1 MKRFLRVLTAILLLP
16 AVIFLPGPLIT
27 KLRKDGVSDEM
38 YRRRESYY
46 YGVINLWQVDS
57 FEGGT
62 GSRTNWL
69 RSVCGG
75 FERKHTGVYVNVE
88 SVSPAMAEKL
98 IAEGKV
104 PDMLSFSGGVEV
116 PSDVLRD
123 VVSPVSLLRP
133 DLATALTDKAVPWCM
148 GVYLMI
154 GQAPEQWGKDGRTVK
169 TKKSTKTVY
178 SVGVAEKPGFAP
190 LKALDTA
197 MDFSDPLAW
206 CFGSAPAVFEAY
218 NYAGKVN
225 SMLGTQR
232 DLYRMKAAES
242 REKLRDGTVTLL
254 PYSDLI
260 QYLSALKTGNEK
272 KARMEEALI
281 TYLLSADVQSRLGSV
296 GLLPVNPEAAPV
308 YENARM
314 QSLAEKAAGTV
325 LFCACPL
332 FPEEKTAAEQ
342 ERIRKILQKD
352 DGREKKII
360 E

>member
-1 MKRFLRVLTAILLLP
+1 MKRFLRVLTALLLLP
-16 AVIFLPGPLIT
+16 AVIFLPGPLIK
-27 KLRKDGVSDEM
+27 KLQKDGVSDEM

-46 YGVINLWQVDS
+46 YGVITLWQVDC

-69 RSVCGG
+69 RSVCTG
-75 FERKHTGVYVNVE
+75 FERRHTGVYVNVE
-88 SVSPAMAEKL
+88 SISPAMAEAM

-104 PDMLSFSGGVEV
+104 PDMLSFSGGMEV
-116 PSDVLRD
+116 PPDLLAD
-123 VVSPVSLLRP
+123 ITPPVSLLRP
-133 DLATALTDKAVPWCM
+133 DLAPALTEKAVPWCM
-148 GVYLMI
+148 GVYVMI
-154 GQAPEQWGKDGRTVK
+154 GQAREQWGRDGKTVQM
-169 TKKSTKTVY
+169 KKSTKTVY
-178 SVGVAEKPGFAP
+178 SVGVAEKPGFAS
-190 LKALDTA
+190 LKALDAVT
-197 MDFSDPLAW
+197 DFSDPLAW
-206 CFGSAPAVFEAY
+206 CFGSASAVFEAY

-242 REKLRDGTVTLL
+242 REKLRDGAVTLL
-254 PYSDLI
+254 PFTDLI
-260 QYLSALKTGNEK
+260 QYVSVLKTANEK

-281 TYLLSADVQSRLGSV
+281 AYLLSADVQSRLGSV

-314 QSLAEKAAGTV
+314 QSLAETAAKTPLSCV
-325 LFCACPL
+325 CPL
-332 FPEEKTAAEQ
+332 FSREKTDAEQ